1 MLKTSDY
8 FNHILNKFAK
18 NHQLFFYPPLYVHQ
32 NVLYLGADAVGNGV
46 SSGKGSV
53 VERRLLVQVPGIYPS
68 VKYACKPRF
77 CTYITGAASVC
88 CAGGAGCLH
97 TPAYTCVLAMTKT
110 PLNCQN

>member
-8 FNHILNKFAK
+8 FNHLLNKFAK
-18 NHQLFFYPPLYVHQ
+18 NHQLLFYPPLHVHQ
-32 NVLYLGADAVGNGV
+32 NVLQLGADALGNGV

-53 VERRLLVQVPGIYPS
+53 VERRLLVQSLEIYLS

-77 CTYITGAASVC
+77 FTYVTGAARVC
-88 CAGGAGCLH
+88 CAGGAGCLP
-97 TPAYTCVLAMTKT
+97 TPAYKRVLAMTKT